1 MLPDFGISA
10 HKGLVSDYQMIL
22 HLGTIL
28 YSEEIYVTIN

>member
-1 MLPDFGISA
+1 MLSDFGISA

-28 YSEEIYVTIN
+28 YPEEIYVTIN